1 MSPLKIGWIR
11 TRKFIQPSILG
22 VNSLLV
28 PGKVNTIKSQRFD
41 RFLSTFFPPTKCN
54 CVDLSLHQ
62 NRNKKTS
69 CKAPYDWKP
78 NKHGWFPTLFV
89 GLCVSCNAVWR
100 NGFAMSNVDISLSP
114 QILPPQTQ
122 FQQTCGQVT
131 PARAKPSLEYSYWP
145 ISCGVNANTPGGHL
159 GVTTFWALEN
169 FRQFWMRFKAQCQVG
184 GGI

>member
-1 MSPLKIGWIR
+1 MQLRWSVFTSKWKP
-11 TRKFIQPSILG
+11 
-22 VNSLLV
+22 
-28 PGKVNTIKSQRFD
+28 
-41 RFLSTFFPPTKCN
+41 
-54 CVDLSLHQ
+54 
-62 NRNKKTS
+62 KKTS
-69 CKAPYDWKP
+69 RKAPYDWKP

-159 GVTTFWALEN
+159 GSHFLKGVGKFPAILDAFQGTVPSWRRPFRATLIDLEMEPDYVTWDKYSILHQPCPRAGCEGVDICLEVN
-169 FRQFWMRFKAQCQVG
+169 D
-184 GGI
+184 